1 MKFLNKVLEDVLD
14 TTNDLSN
21 YTFVIPGKRP
31 VVFIKKILVEKKYNG
46 FLPDFFTIEE
56 IIGEISGRVQIQGI
70 ALWLV
75 AFEFYKQMF
84 DHETFD
90 NFIKWFPTLVKDW
103 DDMMKFSSN
112 DQAVLGY
119 MLDEERIKNWGEQL
133 GEENARTR
141 NLDFWKKMVVFLPA
155 FKKHLLSKNWATSGM
170 LHQEA
175 TKQIEEFSKNSKHQY
190 VFIGF
195 NAFTPVEER
204 LVRSLL
210 QWDKALCY
218 FQADEYYIN
227 DKRQEA
233 GAFLRQH
240 MLWKEFNESRSFK
253 WIESDFT
260 KPKNIKVYEVPGN
273 ITQTKILSDVFKQIP
288 SSNLE
293 DTALILLDEN
303 LLPATLDS
311 LSSIDRIN
319 ITMGFPLKN
328 LDFSNAVEHLFH
340 LQKQLAKNP
349 KSYYYNDILAI
360 LESIPETEAD
370 IETKNSFMSEIKRR
384 NMVYISSKKLEEML
398 GELSYFNLFK
408 KYDNAKIYLQLLSD
422 FCFQLKFSIQ
432 DDIIFENIS
441 HFEKSFK
448 IIQNLID
455 ESNFDIQPD
464 TLEVLMTQVI
474 SNETLDFQGEPLEGL
489 QIMGLLETRLL
500 NFKNIILLSIN
511 EGKLPL
517 GNTQNTYL
525 PFDVRSRF
533 DMHTYLEND
542 SIYAYHF
549 YRFIQ
554 DSENVFLMFNGLSSG
569 VNTGEKSRFITQL
582 ELESPHNIE
591 EIVVET
597 KSEPIENDLMVIE
610 KTPAVMNRLL
620 EWKQR
625 ISATHLTSY
634 LYDPIQFYLNYV
646 LKTKESNEIEEE
658 LSSRNY
664 GNLVHYSLEYLYAP
678 LKGKVLQK
686 EDLEIAFKRVDE
698 ALLNAINVLEHQLE
712 FYERGMNYVYKSIAK
727 KVIEKIIKVD
737 LNLVKKGS
745 ALEIIDV
752 ERKIEDVNFVL
763 NEKTRDSVSF
773 MGYID
778 RLDLLDGVIRVIDYK
793 TGKAKKL
800 KLEFKK
806 EEDVE
811 VLLMKDDYKQAIQL
825 AIYLYYINH
834 YSEFKGKEV
843 QAGIWSFG
851 EASKGIIPLEIING
865 DSDTAMESIKN
876 IILEILNPELQFI
889 EKEKINFSIN

>member
-1 MKFLNKVLEDVLD
+1 MD
-14 TTNDLSN
+14 
-21 YTFVIPGKRP
+21 GRP
-31 VVFIKKILVEKKYNG
+31 RY
-46 FLPDFFTIEE
+46 FT
-56 IIGEISGRVQIQGI
+56 
-70 ALWLV
+70 
-75 AFEFYKQMF
+75 
-84 DHETFD
+84 
-90 NFIKWFPTLVKDW
+90 
-103 DDMMKFSSN
+103 
-112 DQAVLGY
+112 
-119 MLDEERIKNWGEQL
+119 
-133 GEENARTR
+133 
-141 NLDFWKKMVVFLPA
+141 
-155 FKKHLLSKNWATSGM
+155 
-170 LHQEA
+170 
-175 TKQIEEFSKNSKHQY
+175 
-190 VFIGF
+190 
-195 NAFTPVEER
+195 
-204 LVRSLL
+204 
-210 QWDKALCY
+210 Y

-273 ITQTKILSDVFKQIP
+273 ITQTKILPDVFKQIP

-319 ITMGFPLKN
+319 ITMGFQLKN
-328 LDFSNAVEHLFH
+328 LDFSNAVKHLFH

-398 GELSYFNLFK
+398 GKLSYFNLFK

-464 TLEVLMTQVI
+464 TLEVLMMQVI

-582 ELESPHNIE
+582 
-591 EIVVET
+591 
-597 KSEPIENDLMVIE
+597 
-610 KTPAVMNRLL
+610 
-620 EWKQR
+620 
-625 ISATHLTSY
+625 
-634 LYDPIQFYLNYV
+634 
-646 LKTKESNEIEEE
+646 
-658 LSSRNY
+658 
-664 GNLVHYSLEYLYAP
+664 
-678 LKGKVLQK
+678 
-686 EDLEIAFKRVDE
+686 
-698 ALLNAINVLEHQLE
+698 
-712 FYERGMNYVYKSIAK
+712 
-727 KVIEKIIKVD
+727 
-737 LNLVKKGS
+737 
-745 ALEIIDV
+745 
-752 ERKIEDVNFVL
+752 
-763 NEKTRDSVSF
+763 
-773 MGYID
+773 
-778 RLDLLDGVIRVIDYK
+778 
-793 TGKAKKL
+793 
-800 KLEFKK
+800 
-806 EEDVE
+806 
-811 VLLMKDDYKQAIQL
+811 
-825 AIYLYYINH
+825 
-834 YSEFKGKEV
+834 
-843 QAGIWSFG
+843 
-851 EASKGIIPLEIING
+851 
-865 DSDTAMESIKN
+865 
-876 IILEILNPELQFI
+876 
-889 EKEKINFSIN
+889 

>member
-31 VVFIKKILVEKKYNG
+31 VVFIKKILAERKYSG
-46 FLPDFFTIEE
+46 FLPEFFTIEE
-56 IIGEISGRVQIQGI
+56 IIEEISEKVQIQGI

-75 AFEFYKQMF
+75 AYEFYQQMF
-84 DHETFD
+84 ANETFD

-103 DDMMKFSSN
+103 DDMMKFSPN
-112 DQAVLGY
+112 DEAVLEY
-119 MLDEERIKNWGEQL
+119 MLDEERIKNWGDQL
-133 GEENARTR
+133 GEENARTK
-141 NLDFWKKMVVFLPA
+141 NLDFWKKMVVYLPA

-175 TKQIEEFSKNSKHQY
+175 TKRISIFSEKTQQQY
-190 VFIGF
+190 IFIGF
-195 NAFTPVEER
+195 NAFTPVEEL

-210 QWDKALCY
+210 QWDKAICY

-233 GAFLRQH
+233 GAFLRKH
-240 MLWKEFNESRSFK
+240 MLWKEFNDSRSFK
-253 WIESDFT
+253 WIENDFT
-260 KPKNIKVYEVPGN
+260 QPKNIKVYESPGN
-273 ITQTKILSDVFKQIP
+273 ITQTKILPDIFKQIP
-288 SSNLE
+288 SQNLE

-311 LSSIDRIN
+311 LSNVDKIN

-328 LDFSNAVEHLFH
+328 LDFSNAIKHLFH
-340 LQKQLAKNP
+340 LQKQLIKNP
-349 KSYYYNDILAI
+349 KTYYYNDVLAI
-360 LESIPETEAD
+360 LESIPETDAD
-370 IETKNSFMSEIKRR
+370 KEIKTLFISEIKRR
-384 NMVYISSKKLEEML
+384 NMVYISPKKMVEML
-398 GELSYFNLFK
+398 GKLSYFNLFEK
-408 KYDNAKIYLQLLSD
+408 QENSKAYLQMLSD

-455 ESNFDIQPD
+455 DYHFNIQPE
-464 TLEVLMTQVI
+464 TLEILMSQVI

-533 DMHTYLEND
+533 EMHTYLEND

-554 DSENVFLMFNGLSSG
+554 DSENVFLMYNGLSSG

-582 ELESPHNIE
+582 ELESPHYIE
-591 EIVVET
+591 EIIVET
-597 KSEPIENDLMVIE
+597 KSEPIENDLMKIE
-610 KTPAVMNRLL
+610 KTPAVMNRLK
-620 EWKQR
+620 EWKER

-658 LSSRNY
+658 LSTRNY

-678 LKGKVLQK
+678 LKGKILKK
-686 EDLEIAFKRVDE
+686 EDLKNAFERIDE
-698 ALLNAINVLEHQLE
+698 ALLHAINTLEHQVE
-712 FYERGMNYVYKSIAK
+712 FYERGMNYVYKSIAQ
-727 KVIEKIIKVD
+727 KVIEKIISVD
-737 LNLVKKGS
+737 LALVKKGS

-752 ERKIEDVNFVL
+752 ERKIEDINFVI
-763 NEKTRDSVSF
+763 NPESGDQVTF

-778 RLDLLDGVIRVIDYK
+778 RLDRLDGVIRVIDYK

-800 KLEFKK
+800 KLDFKK
-806 EEDVE
+806 DEDIE
-811 VLLMKDDYKQAIQL
+811 GLLMKDDYKQAIQL

-834 YSEFKGKEV
+834 FSEFKGKEV

-851 EASKGIIPLEIING
+851 EANKGIVPLEIENG
-865 DSDTAMESIKN
+865 DADTAMVSIKN

-889 EKEKINFSIN
+889 ESEKISYSVN